1 MKTPPRLPRRVLAV
15 LAVVALTVAV
25 ALVVIGRDPGTTPS
39 AVPTQDPVPH
49 PPALVRA
56 AQAASVAEL
65 VDPPSTEEPSGPVGV
80 DGDPA
85 AEAKLQ
91 RIAVEPKP
99 PPKSRV
105 PSGGSLWDRLAQC
118 ESSGNWSSTRG
129 MFEGG
134 LQFHPRTWE
143 QFKPSGYPQ
152 AAYNASR
159 QQQIA
164 VAKRVLARQGWE
176 AWPVCSRKIGVR

>member
-1 MKTPPRLPRRVLAV
+1 MTTRPHLPRRVVAV
-15 LAVVALTVAV
+15 LAVVAVTVAA
-25 ALVVIGRDPGTTPS
+25 ALLFLGGDPDDTPA
-39 AVPTQDPVPH
+39 AVPTQDPVAA

-56 AQAASVAEL
+56 AQAASVDEL
-65 VDPPSTEEPSGPVGV
+65 IDAPSTEEPSGPVGV

-85 AEAKLQ
+85 ADAKLQ
-91 RIAVEPKP
+91 RIAVRPGP
-99 PPKSRV
+99 AARSRA
-105 PSGGSLWDRLAQC
+105 SSGSLWDRLAQC
-118 ESSGNWSSTRG
+118 ESSGRWSSRRG

-134 LQFHPRTWE
+134 LQFHPQTWE
-143 QFKPSGYPQ
+143 QFKPSGYPD

-176 AWPVCSRKIGVR
+176 AWPVCSREIGVR

>member
-1 MKTPPRLPRRVLAV
+1 MSPHLPRRVVAV
-15 LAVVALTVAV
+15 LAVVAVTVAA
-25 ALVVIGRDPGTTPS
+25 ALLFLGRDTDDTPA
-39 AVPTQDPVPH
+39 AVPTQDPVAG

-56 AQAASVAEL
+56 AQAASVDEL
-65 VDPPSTEEPSGPVGV
+65 IDAPPTEPSGPVGV

-85 AEAKLQ
+85 ADAKLQ
-91 RIAVEPKP
+91 RIAVRPEPVAR
-99 PPKSRV
+99 SRA
-105 PSGGSLWDRLAQC
+105 SSGSLWDRLAQC
-118 ESSGNWSSTRG
+118 ESSGRWSSTRG

-134 LQFHPRTWE
+134 LQFHPQTWE
-143 QFKPSGYPQ
+143 RFKPSGYPD

-176 AWPVCSRKIGVR
+176 AWPVCSRQIGVR